1 MCVVKLRMSRAG
13 KFVVL
18 ASVVWLAAAETIAAH
33 RTTGLVFLGL
43 LISLCFLAVT
53 VLGLVRAFTEWR
65 QRRWRAVLPLAACVF
80 AVSIFMPLGRLITHA
95 VFDWSF
101 PSYEAVVRRVES
113 GSIPSSTEVSDI
125 TQAAR
130 GARLAYRVLAQ
141 KGTNGVVMVMFFTE
155 SGFPALHSGYMYSS
169 SGEPVS
175 GFESRWPTVEKVK
188 SNWFYISN

>member
-1 MCVVKLRMSRAG
+1 MSRSG
-13 KFVVL
+13 KFVVV
-18 ASVVWLAAAETIAAH
+18 ASVVWLAATEAIAAH
-33 RTTGLVFLGL
+33 RTTGLVFLGI
-43 LISLCFLAVT
+43 LISLGFLAVT

-65 QRRWRAVLPLAACVF
+65 QRRWRAILPLAACVL
-80 AVSIFMPLGRLITHA
+80 AVLIFMPLERLITHA
-95 VFDWSF
+95 VFDWSL

-113 GSIPSSTEVSDI
+113 GSIPSSAKTSDI

-130 GARLAYRVLAQ
+130 EARLAYGVFAQ
-141 KGTNGVVMVMFFTE
+141 KDPNGVVTVMFFTE

-169 SGEPVS
+169 SGEPAS